1 MNGLDI
7 VLINVISYLG
17 GILSGIYIHHKMNK
31 NKKHNNDNK
40 KNDNDNLEKDFDSQK
55 YESPILSAMAVP
67 STPVASAPPLNS
79 NYSLNPNYPNP
90 QTLNK
95 RIIITTD

>member
-31 NKKHNNDNK
+31 SKTQNKDKQKEKDK
-40 KNDNDNLEKDFDSQK
+40 EKDFDVVEK
-55 YESPILSAMAVP
+55 YQSPILAATAYP
-67 STPVASAPPLNS
+67 TAPPPM
-79 NYSLNPNYPNP
+79 NPNISQNTM
-90 QTLNK
+90 QK
-95 RIIITTD
+95 RITITAE

>member
-31 NKKHNNDNK
+31 NKYNSDKSENPDK
-40 KNDNDNLEKDFDSQK
+40 EFDVTDK
-55 YESPILSAMAVP
+55 YQSPVLAATAIP
-67 STPVASAPPLNS
+67 SAPPM
-79 NYSLNPNYPNP
+79 NPNL
-90 QTLNK
+90 QK
-95 RIIITTD
+95 RITITTE

>member
-7 VLINVISYLG
+7 ILINVISYLG

-31 NKKHNNDNK
+31 NKKNDNK
-40 KNDNDNLEKDFDSQK
+40 KNDNDNLEKDFDHQK

-67 STPVASAPPLNS
+67 STPIASHNIASAPPLNP
-79 NYSLNPNYPNP
+79 NYSNP

>member
-31 NKKHNNDNK
+31 SKSKNKYKE
-40 KNDNDNLEKDFDSQK
+40 DNDYRKKEKEFDVVEK
-55 YESPILSAMAVP
+55 YQSPILAATAYP
-67 STPVASAPPLNS
+67 TAPPPM
-79 NYSLNPNYPNP
+79 NPNISQNTM
-90 QTLNK
+90 QK
-95 RIIITTD
+95 IITITAE

>member
-31 NKKHNNDNK
+31 SKRQNKDKDDK
-40 KNDNDNLEKDFDSQK
+40 EKEKDFDVVEK
-55 YESPILSAMAVP
+55 YQSPILAATAYP
-67 STPVASAPPLNS
+67 TAPPS
-79 NYSLNPNYPNP
+79 MNPNISQNTM
-90 QTLNK
+90 QK
-95 RIIITTD
+95 RITITAE

>member
-31 NKKHNNDNK
+31 SKSKNKDKE
-40 KNDNDNLEKDFDSQK
+40 DNDDRKKEKEFDVVEK
-55 YESPILSAMAVP
+55 YQSPILAATAYP
-67 STPVASAPPLNS
+67 TAPPPM
-79 NYSLNPNYPNP
+79 NPNISQNTM
-90 QTLNK
+90 QK
-95 RIIITTD
+95 RITITAE

>member
-31 NKKHNNDNK
+31 SKRQNKHKDDKEKIK
-40 KNDNDNLEKDFDSQK
+40 KK
-55 YESPILSAMAVP
+55 ILM
-67 STPVASAPPLNS
+67 LLKNI
-79 NYSLNPNYPNP
+79 NHLF
-90 QTLNK
+90 
-95 RIIITTD
+95 

>member
-31 NKKHNNDNK
+31 SKRQNKDKDDK
-40 KNDNDNLEKDFDSQK
+40 EKEKEKDFDVVEK
-55 YESPILSAMAVP
+55 YQSPILAATAYP
-67 STPVASAPPLNS
+67 TAPPPM
-79 NYSLNPNYPNP
+79 NPNISQNTM
-90 QTLNK
+90 QK
-95 RIIITTD
+95 RITITTE

>member
-31 NKKHNNDNK
+31 NKKNDNK
-40 KNDNDNLEKDFDSQK
+40 KNDNNYNLEKDFDSQK

-67 STPVASAPPLNS
+67 STPVASAPPLN
-79 NYSLNPNYPNP
+79 PNYPHS
-90 QTLNK
+90 LNK
-95 RIIITTD
+95 RIIMLI

>member
-31 NKKHNNDNK
+31 NKKYNNDNK

-79 NYSLNPNYPNP
+79 NYSLNPNS
-90 QTLNK
+90 LNK

>member
-31 NKKHNNDNK
+31 SKRQNQDKS
-40 KNDNDNLEKDFDSQK
+40 DNDDRKKEKEFDIVEK
-55 YESPILSAMAVP
+55 YQSPILAATAYP
-67 STPVASAPPLNS
+67 TAPPPM
-79 NYSLNPNYPNP
+79 NPNISQNTM
-90 QTLNK
+90 QK
-95 RIIITTD
+95 RITITTE